1 MDDNRWV
8 DARMKSLEPEAAWQ
22 PDAARALGRFR
33 RRRHARARKR
43 NWIFVGAAATLSLI
57 VLGDMAP
64 RACANP
70 RGCAEPHGAP
80 PVEPQAAPA
89 AVAQAKTG
97 FKLSGNPHA
106 PITIEVYSDY
116 ECPSCALLFKE
127 TMPLL
132 DAQYVKTGKV
142 KILHRDFPLAQHPY
156 ARLAARYANASGE
169 IGRYEVV
176 VDRLFR
182 TQDNWSKNGDIAGAL
197 AQVLTPDEMKTVQR
211 AVAIDSHLDDTV
223 TADMAMAQKDQIGH
237 TPTLVV
243 VSKGKRQ
250 VIQEYPVFSIL
261 KGYLDSLLS
270 Q

>member
-1 MDDNRWV
+1 MEINRMDDNRWV
-8 DARMKSLEPEAAWQ
+8 NARMKSLEPEANLR
-22 PDAARALGRFR
+22 PDVARALGRFR
-33 RRRHARARKR
+33 RRRHASARKR

-64 RACANP
+64 SACANP
-70 RGCAEPHGAP
+70 RGC
-80 PVEPQAAPA
+80 VEPQAAPA
-89 AVAQAKTG
+89 AAVPAKTG
-97 FKLSGNPHA
+97 FKMSGNPRA

-116 ECPSCALLFKE
+116 ECPSCAQLFKE

-132 DAQYVKTGKV
+132 DAQYVKTGKI

-156 ARLAARYANASGE
+156 ARLAARYANAAGE
-169 IGRYEVV
+169 IGRYDVV

-182 TQDNWSKNGDIAGAL
+182 TQEEWSKGGDIASAL
-197 AQVLTPDEMKTVQR
+197 RQTLTPDEMKTVQR